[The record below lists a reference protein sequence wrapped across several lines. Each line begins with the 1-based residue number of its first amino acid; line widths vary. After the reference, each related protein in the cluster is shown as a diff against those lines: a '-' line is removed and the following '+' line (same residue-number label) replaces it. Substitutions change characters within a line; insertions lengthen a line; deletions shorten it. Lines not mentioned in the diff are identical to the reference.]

1 MPPVDRRRTK
11 GSTVATTTI
20 AIANQ
25 KGGVG
30 KTAITLGLADVY
42 AQRGQRVLVIDTDPQ
57 ANATAGLGLIE
68 QPGFTLNDVL
78 RGQDGEVLTGVIADA
93 AVKAGEGWDGVQV
106 VASELA
112 LANRE
117 QDQMV
122 GREFRLRTALTDA
135 TSAWDVVLI
144 DCPPSLGQLTINAL
158 VAADAALLVTE
169 PRASSVDGLA
179 QIVRTLATV
188 KQHYNPVLRIGGVVV
203 NRHREGLKDRA
214 EWDATIRATYAD
226 HYVDPP
232 VPEREVVAV
241 ATTAAAPLSAY
252 GAKARE
258 VLLALD
264 AIADRALDRR
274 PRRARR

>member
-1 MPPVDRRRTK
+1 MTK
-11 GSTVATTTI
+11 VL

-30 KTAITLGLADVY
+30 KTSITLGLADVY
-42 AQRGQRVLVIDTDPQ
+42 AQRHQRVLVIDIDPQ
-57 ANATAGLGLIE
+57 ANATAGVGLS
-68 QPGFTLNDVL
+68 QTPAFTLNDVL
-78 RGQDGEVLTGVIADA
+78 RGRDGEVVEGVIAEA
-93 AVKAGEGWDGVQV
+93 AVAAGEGWAGVDV

-122 GREFRLRTALTDA
+122 GREFRLRTALTEA
-135 TSAWDVVLI
+135 TKGWDVVLI

-179 QIVRTLATV
+179 QIVRTLSTV
-188 KQHYNPVLRIGGVVV
+188 KQHYNPALRIAGVVV
-203 NRHREGLKDRA
+203 NRHREGLRDRA
-214 EWDATIRATYAD
+214 EWDATIRSTYPD
-226 HYVDPP
+226 QYIDPP

-241 ATTAAAPLSAY
+241 ATSAAAPLSAY
-252 GAKARE
+252 GSKARE
-258 VLLALD
+258 VMAALD
-264 AIADRALDRR
+264 IIADRAVDRR
-274 PRRARR
+274 PRRRPRR